1 MALFPANRY
10 EGLGS
15 WPTFGM
21 IGTTSYQAAV
31 IEPRFAQKSEMAI
44 IFLEMIR
51 MEKSWAKH
59 VGTTKT
65 IDY

>member
-1 MALFPANRY
+1 MTNFWYDRHHQLP
-10 EGLGS
+10 GS
-15 WPTFGM
+15 SDWATLR
-21 IGTTSYQAAV
+21 TK
-31 IEPRFAQKSEMAI
+31 KSEMAI